1 MRAGFL
7 NGARERKKAVK
18 EERGARVDRDTR
30 EVENTQRL
38 LVKLPKKVW
47 EKILDHLDRNDLF
60 PLALSCRYF
69 RHKQKE
75 LVARKTRQ
83 GGKPCMILKTNLT
96 QKLKMG
102 QLASAEYVRF
112 CSKEKTSRDED
123 DERATDVKMLAAFH
137 GHLPLLQELLA
148 DSGNLDYLV
157 THCAGGSSSSQSLH
171 LLLVPAS
178 DFTFAFSSS
187 QRKEDNWRPCSGCQ
201 PWRNF
206 SSRGISLPQLAT
218 VVTWR

>member
-1 MRAGFL
+1 M

-112 CSKEKTSRDED
+112 CSEEKALVSNYGGRPKTPLQRFK
-123 DERATDVKMLAAFH
+123 ATCHCLAACH
-137 GHLPLLQELLA
+137 GYLPLLQELLKPSNVCDRA
-148 DSGNLDYLV
+148 IVEN
-157 THCAGGSSSSQSLH
+157 AGESPFPQSL
-171 LLLVPAS
+171 LLHC
-178 DFTFAFSSS
+178 FGF
-187 QRKEDNWRPCSGCQ
+187 
-201 PWRNF
+201 
-206 SSRGISLPQLAT
+206 
-218 VVTWR
+218 

>member
-112 CSKEKTSRDED
+112 CSEEKALVSNYGGRPKTPLQRFK
-123 DERATDVKMLAAFH
+123 ATCHCLAACH
-137 GHLPLLQELLA
+137 GYLPLLQELLKPSNVCDRA
-148 DSGNLDYLV
+148 IVEN
-157 THCAGGSSSSQSLH
+157 AGESPFPQSL
-171 LLLVPAS
+171 LLHC
-178 DFTFAFSSS
+178 FGF
-187 QRKEDNWRPCSGCQ
+187 
-201 PWRNF
+201 
-206 SSRGISLPQLAT
+206 
-218 VVTWR
+218 